1 MNVKTAALIGL
12 IGFRFPSCY
21 TREAPSFKV
30 YSNAEHLPLPS
41 GDTLKVY
48 RVRYITFIHGGGA
61 AVEFEYQASIPI
73 HGASGNTPL
82 TKEEIGRLRREARAI
97 WPSLVGYATAQGVTE
112 AMVVP
117 STFHSWG
124 LPWNKRSMVASL
136 PLMASKG
143 PDGRWRFEHDS
154 AALPALDSTVVP
166 RIIDV
171 DGRPLP
177 FRFPHTGEH
186 ECQAID
192 RTPLICP

>member
-1 MNVKTAALIGL
+1 MILRTALLIGL
-12 IGFRFPSCY
+12 IGFRVPSCY
-21 TREAPSFKV
+21 TREPSSFRA

-61 AVEFEYQASIPI
+61 AVEFEYEASVPI
-73 HGASGNTPL
+73 EGASGNTPL
-82 TKEEIGRLRREARAI
+82 TKEEIAQLQREARAL
-97 WPSLVGYATAQGVTE
+97 WPYLVGYATAQRVME
-112 AMVVP
+112 AIVVP

-124 LPWNKRSMVASL
+124 MPWNKRSMVASF
-136 PLMASKG
+136 PINASIGLDK
-143 PDGRWRFEHDS
+143 RWRFEHDS

-177 FRFPHTGEH
+177 FRFPHTGDH
-186 ECQAID
+186 ECKAID